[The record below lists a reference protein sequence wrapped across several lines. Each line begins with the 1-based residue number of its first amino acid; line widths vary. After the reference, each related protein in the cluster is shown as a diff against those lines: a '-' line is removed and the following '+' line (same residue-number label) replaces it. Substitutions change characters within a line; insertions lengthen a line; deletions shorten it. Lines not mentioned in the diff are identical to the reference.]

1 MKISEM
7 AEALGGRIIGDGN
20 HEVYKIAN
28 LATAQSNEVSFLSDE
43 KMRKYLAQTKAGAVI
58 VKESM
63 VDTSS
68 SQNYI
73 VVADPYVAFAKIA
86 QIFDTTPRSA
96 TGIHP
101 SAVIDPTAVI
111 EQNVSVGANAVIE
124 ADAHICEGAQIG
136 PNCFVGKGT
145 VIGKNTKLWANV
157 SIYHNCVIG
166 ERCLFQSG
174 AVIGSD
180 GFGYANERGRWIKIP
195 QVGRVVIGN
204 DVEIG
209 ASTTID
215 RGAIDDTV
223 IEDNVIIDNQVQV
236 AHNDK
241 IGYGTAIAGATVIA
255 GSVNIGRY
263 CIIGGTSVFNG
274 HISVCDGAH
283 ILGQVGSNIK
293 KPGKYESYLPVTDA
307 ATWARTQVRM
317 HQIEKIYK
325 RLVAAEKKLAE
336 ISDNQGKE

>member
-1 MKISEM
+1 MKISEI
-7 AEALGGRIIGDGN
+7 AESLGGRVVGDGN
-20 HEVYKIAN
+20 HEVFKVAN
-28 LATAQSNEVSFLSDE
+28 LATAQSNEISFLSDD
-43 KMRKYLAQTKAGAVI
+43 KMRKYLSETKAGAVI
-58 VKESM
+58 VKADM
-63 VDTSS
+63 VDEVSS
-68 SQNYI
+68 HNYI
-73 VVADPYVAFAKIA
+73 VVDVPYVAFAKVA

-101 SAVIDPTAVI
+101 SAVIDPTAVL
-111 EQNVSVGANAVIE
+111 EENVSVGANAVIE
-124 ADAHICEGAQIG
+124 AGAHIREGAQIG
-136 PNCFVGKGT
+136 PNCFVGKNT
-145 VIGKNTKLWANV
+145 IIGKNTKLWANV

-166 ERCLFQSG
+166 DRCLFQSG

-180 GFGYANERGRWIKIP
+180 GFGYANERGRWVKIP

-209 ASTTID
+209 ASTTVD

-255 GSVNIGRY
+255 GSVSIGKY

-274 HISVCDGAH
+274 HISVCDGVQ

-293 KPGKYESYLPVTDA
+293 KPGKYESYLPVQDA
-307 ATWARTQVRM
+307 STWARTQVRM
-317 HQIEKIYK
+317 YQIEKIYK
-325 RLVAAEKKLAE
+325 RLVGVEKKLAE
-336 ISDNQGKE
+336 ITDNQGKE

>member
-1 MKISEM
+1 MKISEI
-7 AEALGGRIIGDGN
+7 AQTVGGKVEGDGDK
-20 HEVYKIAN
+20 EVFKVAN
-28 LATAQSNEVSFLSDE
+28 LASAGPDEISFLSDE
-43 KMRKYLAQTKAGAVI
+43 KMHKYLKDTKAGAVI
-58 VKESM
+58 VRE
-63 VDTSS
+63 DAADPALGL
-68 SQNYI
+68 NYI
-73 VVADPYVAFAKIA
+73 TVGDPYLAFAKA
-86 QIFDTTPRSA
+86 ARIFDTTPRSA
-96 TGIHP
+96 DGIHP
-101 SAVIDPTAVI
+101 SAVIDPAATVEPGA
-111 EQNVSVGANAVIE
+111 SVGANAVIE
-124 ADAHICEGAQIG
+124 AGARVCSGAQIG
-136 PNCFVGKGT
+136 PNCFVGRNA
-145 VIGKNTKLWANV
+145 VIGRDTKLWANV
-157 SIYHNCVIG
+157 SIYHDCVVG

-236 AHNDK
+236 AHNDR

-255 GSVNIGRY
+255 GSVTIGKY

-274 HISVCDGAH
+274 HITICDGVH

-293 KPGKYESYLPVTDA
+293 KPGKYQSFLPVQEA
-307 ATWARTQVRM
+307 STWFRTQARM
-317 HQIEKIYK
+317 YQIEKIYR
-325 RLVAAEKKLAE
+325 RLLDTENRLAQIE
-336 ISDNQGKE
+336 GKQSKE